1 MNKTLRGAVGAVAVS
16 VGLLA
21 TAIPAGAFTIDPI
34 MKNDRNVKTA
44 PSPQLNMGGSSFD
57 GPLVLAAQTQWNA
70 DTHKA
75 PFASYATSKSGTGRA
90 GAISGSLNI
99 GFSDFPMNQGGDCD
113 LGHSPVVGATAPCTS
128 YTDPTGSVAQYV
140 QAPVILGGVAV
151 IFHITGLTNAAK
163 SWINANGLTL
173 TGLTVGQIF
182 AGKITNWNSAAI
194 ASKNPGLLH
203 LGHSILPNEKIQIES
218 RTSGSGTTYMYTD
231 YLSKVDHAD
240 FPAGTSAAF
249 TKAVATNANSGLL
262 AAAVAATP
270 GAVGYV
276 EYGYAVANGLQ
287 SARLI
292 NKSGKSVGLTE
303 GGIIQAATVGLAAI
317 KASAAC
323 GHAFKTTTPACFSI
337 NNELGPTVYPISGFS
352 YAMVKKV
359 QTNKNAAISI
369 VKFLDFL
376 SHQGGGTSATNTYGQ
391 DLADANGY
399 APLPLTMQALDRSLL
414 LTVTFGGHAVL
425 NATD

>member
-21 TAIPAGAFTIDPI
+21 TAIPAGAFTVDPI

-57 GPLVLAAQTQWNA
+57 ANLVQAAETQWNA
-70 DTHKA
+70 DTHKT
-75 PFASYATSKSGTGRA
+75 PFASYATSKSGVGRS
-90 GAISGSLNI
+90 GAITGSLNI
-99 GFSDFPMNQGGDCD
+99 GFSDFPMNQGGNCD
-113 LGHSPVVGATAPCTS
+113 LGHSPVVGASTPCTS
-128 YTDPTGSVAQYV
+128 YTDPVGTTAQYV
-140 QAPVILGGVAV
+140 QAPVVLGGVAA
-151 IFHITGLTNAAK
+151 IFNITGMSNAAK

-173 TGLTVGQIF
+173 TGATLGQIF
-182 AGKITNWNSAAI
+182 AGKITKWNSLAI

-203 LGHSILPNEKIQIES
+203 LGKSILPAQTIQVES
-218 RTSGSGTTYMYTD
+218 RTAGSGTTYMFTD
-231 YLSKVDHAD
+231 YLSKVDHTD
-240 FPAGTSAAF
+240 FPLATSAAF

-262 AAAVAATP
+262 AAAVASTP
-270 GAVGYV
+270 GGIGYV
-276 EYGYAVANGLQ
+276 EYGYAVANDLK

-303 GGIIQAATVGLAAI
+303 GGIIQAATVGLTAI

-337 NNELGPTVYPISGFS
+337 NNELGATVYPIAGFS
-352 YAMVKKV
+352 YGIVKKV
-359 QTNKNAAISI
+359 QSNKNAAIST

-376 SHQGGGTSATNTYGQ
+376 AHQGGGTSAATTYGQ

-399 APLPLTMQALDRSLL
+399 APLPLTMQALCRSLL